1 MTKSEIIAL
10 VRNHIS
16 GGSVVG
22 DLLHKTDPR
31 VIELYVAAAYQDIV
45 YEVFRTDQSG
55 LSLYAKSF
63 MGVEV
68 AADAVTGLYMSE
80 LPEAIIQLPGVASAV
95 RSIRFDV
102 GTELV
107 FVPLEADLME
117 SMKMLDAGNYTVNP
131 TIGYCLRGTNSIE
144 FMNFPLAEAAETLRI
159 DLVIPFTAFSASEQV
174 HLPSGKVSVL
184 IEAVIELLTGRPR
197 VDLKNDNA
205 ETENK

>member
-22 DLLHKTDPR
+22 DIYHKTDPR

-63 MGVEV
+63 MGVAV

-80 LPEAIIQLPGVASAV
+80 LPEAIVQLPGVASAV
-95 RSIRFDV
+95 RSIRFDT
-102 GTELV
+102 GTELI
-107 FVPLEADLME
+107 FVPLESDLME
-117 SMKMLDAGNYTVNP
+117 SMKMLDSGDYKINP

-144 FMNFPLAEAAETLRI
+144 FMNFPVAEAANTLRI

-174 HLPSGKVSVL
+174 HLPSGKVSAF
-184 IEAVIELLTGRPR
+184 IEAVIGLLMGRPR
-197 VDLKNDNA
+197 VDLLSNNA
-205 ETENK
+205 EAEAK

>member
-1 MTKSEIIAL
+1 MTKAQIIEL

-16 GGSVVG
+16 GGSVVS

-95 RSIRFDV
+95 RSVRFDT
-102 GTELV
+102 GIELV

-117 SMKMLDAGNYTVNP
+117 SMKMLDSGDYKINP

-144 FMNFPLAEAAETLRI
+144 FMNFPEASADETLRI
-159 DLVIPFTAFSASEQV
+159 DLVIPFTAFSDAEEV
-174 HLPSGKVSVL
+174 HLPSGKASAL
-184 IEAVIELLTGRPR
+184 IEAVIGLLTGRPR
-197 VDLKNDNA
+197 VDFLNNNA
-205 ETENK
+205 EAEAK

>member
-1 MTKSEIIAL
+1 MTKAEITEL
-10 VRNHIS
+10 VKGYLS
-16 GGSVVG
+16 GGSTTQ
-22 DLLHKTDPR
+22 DMMHKVDAR
-31 VIELYVAAAYQDIV
+31 RLQLYIAAAYQDII

-55 LSLYAKSF
+55 LSLYAKTF
-63 MGVEV
+63 TGVAV

-95 RSIRFDV
+95 RSVRFDT
-102 GTELV
+102 GTELI

-117 SMKMLDAGNYTVNP
+117 SMKMLDAGTYAINP

-144 FMNFPLAEAAETLRI
+144 FMNFPLAEAGETLRI

-184 IEAVIELLTGRPR
+184 IEAVIGLLTGRPR
-197 VDLKNDNA
+197 VDLVNDNA
-205 ETENK
+205 EAEVK